1 MDNTLDLLLKT
12 EIPNAPE
19 KELKHKRLSK
29 LCKGDVIFTI
39 KALSYSRVAEIEEA
53 HNSADMPVFIMLAG
67 VKSPDL
73 KSHELMSKYK
83 AVTPAELIKKMLL
96 PGEIEDIS
104 REIEKLSG
112 YRVSTVEEIKK
123 K

>member
-1 MDNTLDLLLKT
+1 MDNVLDLLLKA

-19 KELKHKRLSK
+19 KQLKLKRLSVA
-29 LCKGDVIFTI
+29 CDGDVIFTI
-39 KALSYSRVAEIEEA
+39 HALPFGKVAEIKESHGGE
-53 HNSADMPVFIMLAG
+53 DMPVFIMLAG

-73 KSHELMSKYK
+73 KSQELMEKYK

-104 REIEKLSG
+104 REVEKLSG
-112 YRVSTVEEIKK
+112 YRVSTLEEIKK

>member
-1 MDNTLDLLLKT
+1 MDNTLDLLLKA

-19 KELKHKRLSK
+19 KQLKLKRLSEA
-29 LCKGDVIFTI
+29 CAGDVVFTI
-39 KALSYSRVAEIEEA
+39 HALPFGKVAEIKNS
-53 HNSADMPVFIMLAG
+53 HNGDDMSVFIMLAG
-67 VKSPDL
+67 VQSPDL
-73 KSHELMSKYK
+73 KSTELMAKYK

-104 REIEKLSG
+104 REVEKLSG
-112 YRVSTVEEIKK
+112 YRISTLEEVKK